1 MDNIDEL
8 EALATTIYHVS
19 SVLFSKLFSLDIL
32 QYIQLKRKYIPLPQT
47 PPPPKPYKHHYTH

>member
-19 SVLFSKLFSLDIL
+19 SVLFSKLFSVVTLYHI
-32 QYIQLKRKYIPLPQT
+32 RVT
-47 PPPPKPYKHHYTH
+47 PPPIQTPLYDVYTR